1 VREVDS
7 HSHSTLVTLQAKP
20 AQRVTANGTRRCLLF
35 PLLDWQPAVSHG
47 MSCSAW
53 LCLLDCVARTCTSSR
68 RVYGESRV
76 GTRRLHTLYVM
87 FTFCVLHASN
97 FAAIIVD
104 VECAVPCSRCTA
116 YPDSIDG
123 DGNRSSNDNDNN
135 HNPSLPS
142 SQHPCIRTALKPARM
157 PPNLV

>member
-1 VREVDS
+1 MREVDS

-53 LCLLDCVARTCTSSR
+53 LCLLGCVARTCTSSR
-68 RVYGESRV
+68 RVYGESGV

-97 FAAIIVD
+97 FAAVIVHVRDARCHIPRILIASTAMVTVAVMIILL
-104 VECAVPCSRCTA
+104 AYGTIVPAPLSPHRSKTRA
-116 YPDSIDG
+116 YAP
-123 DGNRSSNDNDNN
+123 
-135 HNPSLPS
+135 
-142 SQHPCIRTALKPARM
+142 KPRLSAQ
-157 PPNLV
+157 